1 MERLSIFVLR
11 RRRLVTLL
19 AVCAFLAGLAATP
32 LAIQRLSEEY
42 AHPGMPAFEANRE
55 IVRIYGNGGYQR
67 PFVPVVVLPEG
78 MRAQESRQAV
88 GRAFAAV
95 AAELPRARVVSY
107 ADTGDP
113 RLVGAD
119 GRTTFGLVF
128 PGAYSD
134 GSPPGGGLG
143 ETPDEGPVIAAAM
156 APVLPEGSTVRV
168 TGLDALA
175 PGVDAGGVDVPAKI
189 GIGAAAAVVVL
200 LLVFRSALAF
210 VPLLVSALS
219 VFVSFAVI
227 LLLTL
232 VTTVHDVALTT
243 MPLLGLGI
251 AVDYSL
257 LLVARWR
264 EEQASGHRGDEAV
277 HRAMRGA
284 GRAVLSSG
292 AAVAIGLVTMVVLPV
307 PFLRSLGLTGMVV
320 AAVSVAATLT
330 VLPVL
335 LALTGRRLERRRAR
349 SAAKGP
355 AATPFHRE
363 ARAGCA
369 WSAWAR
375 GVIRLRVP
383 AALVSGG
390 LLLALAAIAPAAD
403 LGLPESGDLRASG
416 PAHEGLAALRRA
428 GVPSGSITPFD
439 VLVTGDP
446 APVAERIR
454 GVEGV
459 SAVLAPDGASWRR
472 EGTAVVTVLPVA
484 ESGADAGQETIARVR
499 RAVSDTT
506 AGTTAGTATGT
517 GIATAAGTTAGTA
530 RVGGNA
536 AQSMD
541 FLRHAYGA
549 FPWMLAAVALV
560 TFVML
565 ARALRSLLLPLK
577 AIALNLLSLG
587 AVVGAMVLLW
597 QYGWGTRELLGV
609 QPTGSIGEFVPLTI
623 FAFLYGLSMD
633 YEVFILAR
641 MREEYDRSGDT
652 VHAVVEGVGRTGR
665 LVTSAALILFVSFA
679 ALAMTPE
686 LDVKVFASG
695 LALGVL
701 LDATLIRGVLVPAV
715 VAMMGRW
722 NWWLPAWAARPL
734 RVAPSPLPP
743 GGRLST

>member
-1 MERLSIFVLR
+1 MQRLSFFVLR
-11 RRRLVTLL
+11 RGRTVMVL
-19 AVCAFLAGLAATP
+19 AVLAFLAGLAATP

-42 AHPGMPAFEANRE
+42 AHPGMPAFDANRE
-55 IVRIYGNGGYQR
+55 IVRIYGNGGHQR
-67 PFVPVVVLPEG
+67 PFVPVVVLPGG
-78 MRAQESRQAV
+78 MRAQEHREV
-88 GRAFAAV
+88 IGKAFAAV
-95 AAELPRARVVSY
+95 AERLPGARVVSY
-107 ADTGDP
+107 AGTGDP
-113 RLVGAD
+113 RLVGSD

-128 PGAYSD
+128 PGTYSD

-143 ETPDEGPVIAAAM
+143 EVPDESPVIKAAM
-156 APVLPEGSTVRV
+156 APVLPPGSVVHV
-168 TGLDALA
+168 TGLDTLA
-175 PGVDAGGVDVPAKI
+175 PSVDAGGVDVPAKI
-189 GIGAAAAVVVL
+189 GIGVAAAVAVL
-200 LLVFRSALAF
+200 LVVFRSALAL
-210 VPLLVSALS
+210 VPILVSVLAT
-219 VFVSFAVI
+219 FVSFIVI

-264 EEQASGHRGDEAV
+264 EEQAGGHRGEEAV

-284 GRAVLSSG
+284 GRAVLFSG
-292 AAVAIGLVTMVVLPV
+292 AAVATGLMTMVVLPV
-307 PFLRSLGLTGMVV
+307 PFLRSLGLAGMVI
-320 AAVSVAATLT
+320 AAVSVAVTLT

-335 LALTGRRLERRRAR
+335 LALTGRRLERGRG
-349 SAAKGP
+349 AA
-355 AATPFHRE
+355 AAPPYRRE
-363 ARAGCA
+363 ARAGRV
-369 WSAWAR
+369 WSSWAR
-375 GVIRLRVP
+375 GVVRLRRP
-383 AALVSGG
+383 AALLTGG
-390 LLLALAAIAPAAD
+390 LLVALSAVALEAD
-403 LGLPESGDLRASG
+403 LGLPESGHLRTSG
-416 PAHEGLAALRRA
+416 PGYEGLSALRRA
-428 GVPSGSITPFD
+428 EVPAGSITPFD
-439 VLVTGDP
+439 VLVVGDP
-446 APVAERIR
+446 ARAVARIG

-459 SAVLAPDGASWRR
+459 SAVLAPDDPSWRR
-472 EGTAVVTVLPVA
+472 GDTAVVTVLPVA
-484 ESGADAGQETIARVR
+484 ESGTDAGQETVTRVR
-499 RAVSDTT
+499 RA
-506 AGTTAGTATGT
+506 AGAEAG
-517 GIATAAGTTAGTA
+517 AGGAEI
-530 RVGGNA
+530 RVGGAA

-541 FLRHAYGA
+541 FREHAYGA
-549 FPWMLAAVALV
+549 LPWMLALIALV

-565 ARALRSLLLPLK
+565 ARAFRSLLLPLK

-597 QYGWGTRELLGV
+597 QYGWGTRELLGI

-641 MREEYDRSGDT
+641 MREEYDRSGET

-695 LALGVL
+695 LALGIL
-701 LDATLIRGVLVPAV
+701 LDATLIRGVLVPAT

-734 RVAPSPLPP
+734 RVEPSLPRREGAPAAVRTSREAEP
-743 GGRLST
+743 RQIA